1 MIVINGCDVHDGHS
15 GTHLFPGGH
24 QADEQ
29 DDEVSDRISGL
40 YLGQLCMKEE
50 VQVQVQ
56 KKVQVQVQVRGP
68 GTVGYRTVQCSTVQ
82 YSTVQYSTVQYST
95 VQYGGKACIQ
105 AD

>member
-1 MIVINGCDVHDGHS
+1 MAMVVINGCDGHDGHDGHS

-40 YLGQLCMKEE
+40 YLGQLGMKEE

-56 KKVQVQVQVRGP
+56 VRGS
-68 GTVGYRTVQCSTVQ
+68 GTVRYSTVQ

-95 VQYGGKACIQ
+95 VQYRKVCSLHCAVCSVQ
-105 AD
+105 